1 MQKERRPERPI
12 ARPLRR
18 RKRLT
23 VGQLGRLPEQ
33 PTTALPGTPD
43 KVAVMAERAA
53 RGESL
58 FHPQDATLDDDWALI
73 VVPSQTGR
81 PLVIG
86 QINQRTRAVR
96 LWGTKHNQADS

>member
-1 MQKERRPERPI
+1 MHKECRPERPI

-18 RKRLT
+18 RKRST
-23 VGQLGRLPEQ
+23 VGQLGRLPQQ

-58 FHPQDATLDDDWALI
+58 FHPQDATLDGDWALI

-81 PLVIG
+81 PIVIG

-96 LWGTKHNQADS
+96 LWVTKHHHADS